1 MSRTS
6 FVRVREEI
14 HDRLQKVI
22 ERDNPG
28 STTLEHC
35 DWRIQTDETTTLKPT
50 LKDLIRGR

>member
-1 MSRTS
+1 VSRTS